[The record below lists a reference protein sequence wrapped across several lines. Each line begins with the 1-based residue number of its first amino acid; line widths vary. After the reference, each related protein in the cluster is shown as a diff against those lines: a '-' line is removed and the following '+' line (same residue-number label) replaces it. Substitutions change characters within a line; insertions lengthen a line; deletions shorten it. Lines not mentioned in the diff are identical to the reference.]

1 MISSVYPTYKDSYKA
16 STLQSFYKGNK
27 SIYPSLSSHK
37 QPFSIDKA
45 KSFFSNFLN
54 IKKLPE
60 LISDFGI
67 TVSDV
72 SFDMFCTACA
82 MQLKEFCTSFSEDAV
97 DVMNSTCVSLRK
109 DSSYI
114 GNKRVMPSDYE
125 LINEVN
131 NLCPICRKQHL
142 TLLDGIT
149 VRNNY
154 NITLIYPYGIETD
167 NPSLATIFQT
177 YYPAPKH
184 INEFDNEI
192 ATCLTCHNNY
202 KLNPTTE
209 LYRKLKEKKLSLKK
223 ERELTDALNDVEL
236 EDSIRRIMADLLA
249 LPRGSSLARLSYD
262 ALKIKEKIPEDD
274 VNYDEIV
281 LRVVKHYN
289 FIDSLMREYEA
300 KTTDGS
306 TKLGQE
312 IKEISDKLIA
322 AGKGITEVLE
332 EIAKD
337 ILRKT
342 TNKEA
347 DLPYC
352 KIIVAYFVQNCE
364 VLTRWNYLANL

>member
-67 TVSDV
+67 TVSDA

-223 ERELTDALNDVEL
+223 ERELTDAL
-236 EDSIRRIMADLLA
+236 
-249 LPRGSSLARLSYD
+249 
-262 ALKIKEKIPEDD
+262 KIKEKIPEDD